1 MRSFMK
7 AHRRGSSANI
17 GDGSLLDLNTGT
29 SATDERHDE
38 KHNSAISASSS
49 VQSSPI
55 RQSPSSPIVARGKKL
70 QRLFQRS
77 KNSSQNLLILS
88 NGIGSPSGNSPPPS
102 IIGTRTHEWGKGS
115 NDSHT
120 GLTKPSS
127 NRISVQSSQSSANSL
142 YSLEGHNGLSST
154 STQNRDPTG
163 HLLTSEDSEGV
174 LHAPL
179 NAVLELPNEASLSP
193 FMREIPDSADMDK
206 KMRHRRAQIISADS
220 FKLEDPAEIV
230 PVNQFYKDK
239 EMSSPELFNDGFV
252 DPDETVAETIQNEK
266 QRRKEQKQESQDDM
280 DDHNDNDSN
289 TSSAASEFSFEEDSK
304 RGRNVSIKYYK
315 SPEEGHEAQQS
326 RLVKEQGFYVNDLID
341 DNFDEDMNYYDEF
354 DDDYN
359 DDEEIFNKK
368 YFSDDEEEFVPKKK
382 QPSIKKILQNDK
394 VTPTNSIKTDIT
406 PTNSVLSS
414 TRGEITPKNSFTA
427 HKNTALNHSNSQLRS
442 NSTSRP
448 TDDLLKPR
456 RSLKYHQLST
466 TYDQDIPQNRYSWF
480 SDEEDGHHHNEFTNS
495 SHSYDSLLDEINDIP
510 EDFEFHSKAEVPIRS
525 KSMNSSI
532 RRNKSVYEDTPQNT
546 KFESHNKTVTLFSRP
561 SRQSSVKSN
570 DSSEQQQQQQ
580 FGYLTPNG
588 SFTMPTP
595 GFVNGQNNELSP
607 ITEGSVDG
615 SP

>member
-7 AHRRGSSANI
+7 AHRRGSSSNI
-17 GDGSLLDLNTGT
+17 GDGSLFDLNTGT
-29 SATDERHDE
+29 STTDEKIDE

-49 VQSSPI
+49 AQSSPI

-77 KNSSQNLLILS
+77 KTSSQNLMNLS
-88 NGIGSPSGNSPPPS
+88 NGIGSSPSGNSPPPS

-154 STQNRDPTG
+154 STQNRDANG
-163 HLLTSEDSEGV
+163 HILTTEDSEG
-174 LHAPL
+174 LHLPL
-179 NAVLELPNEASLSP
+179 NAVSELPNEASLSP
-193 FMREIPDSADMDK
+193 FMRQIPDTGDMDK

-230 PVNQFYKDK
+230 PVDQFYKEK
-239 EMSSPELFNDGFV
+239 EVSSPELFNDGFV

-266 QRRKEQKQESQDDM
+266 QRRKEQKQESQDDA
-280 DDHNDNDSN
+280 DDQDIDRSS
-289 TSSAASEFSFEEDSK
+289 TSSGASEFSFEEDSK

-315 SPEEGHEAQQS
+315 SPEEGIAQQS
-326 RLVKEQGFYVNDLID
+326 HLVKEQGFYVNDLID

-368 YFSDDEEEFVPKKK
+368 YFSDDEEEIVPKKK
-382 QPSIKKILQNDK
+382 QPSIRKVLESDK
-394 VTPTNSIKTDIT
+394 VTPTNSIKNDIT

-414 TRGEITPKNSFTA
+414 NKGEITPKNSFTA
-427 HKNTALNHSNSQLRS
+427 HKNTALNHSNSQIRS

-448 TDDLLKPR
+448 ADDLLKPR

-466 TYDQDIPQNRYSWF
+466 NYDQEIPQNRYSWF
-480 SDEEDGHHHNEFTNS
+480 SDEEDGHHNNDFVN
-495 SHSYDSLLDEINDIP
+495 HSYDSLLDEINDIP
-510 EDFEFHSKAEVPIRS
+510 EDFEFHGKTEIPSRS
-525 KSMNSSI
+525 KSMNSSL
-532 RRNKSVYEDTPQNT
+532 RRNKGVYEDTPQNT

-570 DSSEQQQQQQ
+570 DSAEFTQQQQ

-595 GFVNGQNNELSP
+595 GFVNGQNVELSP